1 MMSQTRRARMVWS
14 PARVALADAARE
26 HAGECH
32 DGLLWIHAG
41 GGRKQRAI
49 GNGEA
54 GDGVDLAIQGAAT
67 SRRVSAHPAGAVH
80 VRCEEPELVGL
91 VTLLFYEVEA
101 PLRAHAAAGG
111 VEGQSLCGSGSE
123 VEARG
128 CLQSGYGVLPILG
141 GQVCSGCVRGPF
153 GRSRPNRWRGPCPRP
168 RGRGRSIF
176 PCSGIGP
183 SSACAPPRSRVPLP
197 KGGKGA
203 AVDTLSRTRTP
214 PRRSSE
220 TRRRRQT
227 TGLQPRR
234 RSLRRSALGPCS
246 SDETA
251 GTSPYPRSRVPS
263 AAIGSESPRP
273 RRGYYDR
280 RLDNDP

>member
-54 GDGVDLAIQGAAT
+54 GDGVDLAVQGAAT

-91 VTLLFYEVEA
+91 VTLPFHEVEA

-123 VEARG
+123 VETRG
-128 CLQSGYGVLPILG
+128 CLQSGYGVPPILG
-141 GQVCSGCVRGPF
+141 AKFVADVCAALSVGRDRTVGEVLVRAVADAGDQY
-153 GRSRPNRWRGPCPRP
+153 
-168 RGRGRSIF
+168 
-176 PCSGIGP
+176 
-183 SSACAPPRSRVPLP
+183 SRVRELDHRLP
-197 KGGKGA
+197 VRLPEAGYRYRKEVRVQRWTLYPEPVPRLVVPQKLVADGRQRDSSPG
-203 AVDTLSRTRTP
+203 VDLFVVAP
-214 PRRSSE
+214 
-220 TRRRRQT
+220 
-227 TGLQPRR
+227 
-234 RSLRRSALGPCS
+234 
-246 SDETA
+246 
-251 GTSPYPRSRVPS
+251 
-263 AAIGSESPRP
+263 
-273 RRGYYDR
+273 
-280 RLDNDP
+280 